1 MNNKY
6 INIYNNLVYLTRNK
20 ELYQNFRGQD
30 TFSDRLILFL
40 FHFGFFLKTFK
51 KNTKKKILQEIYD
64 YIFKQLEFSIREM
77 GYGDVSVNKKMKIY
91 LNIFYSIL
99 DKINNWEKL
108 NNLDKN
114 KVLSDY
120 LNIKGDTVN
129 LAIYFDKYRLILEN
143 NTLNSFIKGVINL
156 KN

>member
-20 ELYQNFRGQD
+20 ELYQNFREQD

-64 YIFKQLEFSIREM
+64 YIFKQLEFSIREI

-99 DKINNWEKL
+99 DKINSWEKL

-143 NTLNSFIKGVINL
+143 NTINSFIKGVINL
-156 KN
+156 KK

>member
-20 ELYQNFRGQD
+20 ELYQNFREQD

-64 YIFKQLEFSIREM
+64 YIFKQLEFSIREI

-99 DKINNWEKL
+99 DKINSWEKL

-120 LNIKGDTVN
+120 LNLKGDTVN

-143 NTLNSFIKGVINL
+143 NALNSFIKGVINL

>member
-20 ELYQNFRGQD
+20 ELYQNFREQD
-30 TFSDRLILFL
+30 TFSDRLVLFL

-64 YIFKQLEFSIREM
+64 YIFKQLELSIREI
-77 GYGDVSVNKKMKIY
+77 GYGDVTVNKKMKIY

-99 DKINNWEKL
+99 DKINSWEKL

-143 NTLNSFIKGVINL
+143 NALNSFIKGVINL

>member
-20 ELYQNFRGQD
+20 ELYQNFREQD

-64 YIFKQLEFSIREM
+64 YIFKQLEFSIREI

-99 DKINNWEKL
+99 DKINSWEKL

-143 NTLNSFIKGVINL
+143 NALNSFIKGVINL

>member
-20 ELYQNFRGQD
+20 ELYQNFREQD

-64 YIFKQLEFSIREM
+64 YIFKQLELSIREI
-77 GYGDVSVNKKMKIY
+77 GYGDVTVNKKMKIY

-99 DKINNWEKL
+99 DKINSWEKL

-143 NTLNSFIKGVINL
+143 NALNSFIKGVINL

>member
-20 ELYQNFRGQD
+20 ELYQNFREQD

-51 KNTKKKILQEIYD
+51 KSTKKKILQEIYD
-64 YIFKQLEFSIREM
+64 YIFKQLELSIREI
-77 GYGDVSVNKKMKIY
+77 GYGDVTVNKKMKIY
-91 LNIFYSIL
+91 INIFYSIL
-99 DKINNWEKL
+99 DKINSWEKL

-143 NTLNSFIKGVINL
+143 NALNSFIKGVINL